1 MENTYIIANIKL
13 PLKINQDGSLEP
25 IQDLISIEFNKSN
38 NTFLNEKSNI
48 GLASKQLDEL
58 ISNIIS
64 NCICKSDL
72 LHKKESN
79 NITFKNRHRPI
90 KSSRFSNKFRS

>member
-25 IQDLISIEFNKSN
+25 MQEFISIEFNKSN
-38 NTFLNEKSNI
+38 NTFVNEKNNI
-48 GLASKQLDEL
+48 GLATKQLDEL

-64 NCICKSDL
+64 NCIYKSDL
-72 LHKKESN
+72 VHKKESN
-79 NITFKNRHRPI
+79 NITFKNRYRPI
-90 KSSRFSNKFRS
+90 KSSRFSNKFRI